1 MSSFTDTKRTQNTR
15 QEAANS
21 PAPEAAPGEAQIKVD
36 GFGQVIALLEVAD
49 ASFRESLINRIAA
62 KDPSLARQIRATLS
76 RN

>member
-1 MSSFTDTKRTQNTR
+1 MSSFMDTKQNTKAR
-15 QEAANS
+15 TVAET
-21 PAPEAAPGEAQIKVD
+21 PTAPNGEAQIKVD

-62 KDPSLARQIRATLS
+62 KDPSLARQIRASLS

>member
-1 MSSFTDTKRTQNTR
+1 MSSYTDTKNTPRT
-15 QEAANS
+15 ANATETAQ
-21 PAPEAAPGEAQIKVD
+21 PKDAPIKVD

-62 KDPSLARQIRATLS
+62 KDPQLARQIRATLA

>member
-1 MSSFTDTKRTQNTR
+1 MSTFTNSKNPSSVTPASNTDEK
-15 QEAANS
+15 EA
-21 PAPEAAPGEAQIKVD
+21 PIKVD

-62 KDPSLARQIRATLS
+62 KDPQLARQIRATLA

>member
-1 MSSFTDTKRTQNTR
+1 MSSFTDPRNSVKTTALPTNGTEEK
-15 QEAANS
+15 EA
-21 PAPEAAPGEAQIKVD
+21 PIKVD

-62 KDPSLARQIRATLS
+62 KDPQLARQIRATLA

>member
-1 MSSFTDTKRTQNTR
+1 MSTFFNTKKTETNTR

-21 PAPEAAPGEAQIKVD
+21 PAPTPGEEKIKVD

-62 KDPSLARQIRATLS
+62 KDPTLARQIRATLAQ
-76 RN
+76 N